1 MKSIDVK
8 EAEEARTD
16 NFETRKEPR
25 KSFQTFL
32 RNQNRLYIN
41 SFNIIDRKASIM
53 IRMNSI
59 IISGVFLFYNNVK
72 DVELGSLIGLIL
84 IICCFLSL
92 LFALNASRPNS
103 FGALFFIKQN
113 TKKRQLKT
121 EETLFVSGINTHLT
135 EEDFE
140 KAFDKVVK
148 DQKLQIGNQ
157 ARAIYMFEKRIRQSF
172 FHIEV
177 SYLTFMFGFVSVVIL
192 FVIGNL

>member
-1 MKSIDVK
+1 MKPTNLKETEQASIG
-8 EAEEARTD
+8 

-59 IISGVFLFYNNVK
+59 IISGIFLFYNNVK

-84 IICCFLSL
+84 IVCCFLSL

-103 FGALFFIKQN
+103 FGTLFFIKQN
-113 TKKRQLKT
+113 NKKRQLKV
-121 EETLFVSGINTHLT
+121 EETIFTSGVNTHLS

-140 KAFDKVVK
+140 KAFDKIVK

-157 ARAIYMFEKRIRQSF
+157 ARAIYMFEKKIRSAF
-172 FHIEV
+172 FNIEI
-177 SYLTFMFGFVSVVIL
+177 SYLIFMFGFVAVVLL
-192 FVIGNL
+192 FIIGNL